1 MMYSGRAILLIDNGS
16 LLHCKLFVYVY
27 LLSVAMVEKE
37 DIIKLLRIDGDF
49 TVCKIDDIAQV
60 DFARDFTFLLKTPD
74 EISLV
79 CESASVPADVIQSE
93 AGWKALKIAGVLEF
107 GQIGIIAKI
116 ANILA
121 DAEISI
127 FVVSTY
133 DTDYILLKTENYDM
147 GIQKLVSNGYDIM

>member
-1 MMYSGRAILLIDNGS
+1 
-16 LLHCKLFVYVY
+16 
-27 LLSVAMVEKE
+27 MVEKNN
-37 DIIKLLRIDGDF
+37 IKIQKIDQDF

-74 EISLV
+74 ETSLV
-79 CESASVPADVIQSE
+79 CESANVPADAIQSE

-107 GQIGIIAKI
+107 GLIGIIAKI

-121 DAEISI
+121 EAEISI

-133 DTDYILLKTENYDM
+133 DTDYILLKSENYDR
-147 GIQKLVSNGYDIM
+147 GIQKLVNNGYEIA

>member
-1 MMYSGRAILLIDNGS
+1 MVDKENNIKIQKID
-16 LLHCKLFVYVY
+16 
-27 LLSVAMVEKE
+27 
-37 DIIKLLRIDGDF
+37 RDF

-60 DFARDFTFLLKTPD
+60 DFARDFTFLLKTPE

-79 CESASVPADVIQSE
+79 CESVNVPADVIQSE

-121 DAEISI
+121 EAEISI
-127 FVVSTY
+127 FVVSTF
-133 DTDYILLKTENYDM
+133 DTDYILLKTENYDR
-147 GIQKLVSNGYDIM
+147 GIQELVSNGYDIT

>member
-1 MMYSGRAILLIDNGS
+1 MVDKENNIKIQKID
-16 LLHCKLFVYVY
+16 
-27 LLSVAMVEKE
+27 
-37 DIIKLLRIDGDF
+37 RDF

-79 CESASVPADVIQSE
+79 CESANVPAEVIQSQ

-121 DAEISI
+121 EAEISI
-127 FVVSTY
+127 FVVSTF
-133 DTDYILLKTENYDM
+133 DTDYILLKTENYDR
-147 GIQKLVSNGYDIM
+147 GIQELISNGYDIT

>member
-1 MMYSGRAILLIDNGS
+1 
-16 LLHCKLFVYVY
+16 
-27 LLSVAMVEKE
+27 MVEKE
-37 DIIKLLRIDGDF
+37 NNIKIQKIDGDF

-60 DFARDFTFLLKTPD
+60 DFARDFTFLLKTPE

-79 CESASVPADVIQSE
+79 CESVNVPTDVIQSE

-107 GQIGIIAKI
+107 GLIGIIAKI

-121 DAEISI
+121 EAEISI

-133 DTDYILLKTENYDM
+133 DTDYILLKSENYDR
-147 GIQKLVSNGYDIM
+147 GIQKLVNNGYEIA